1 MSTTRAH
8 VGVLASQI
16 WDRYPELEG
25 QYRRMWRNLVKK
37 GLSEQASRNPQS
49 TMLKGM
55 PDIIGNQW
63 PYLEHKERAKLADM
77 MTSNFRNNIHS
88 QDWNAYRAMLP
99 NLFPPIEESD
109 IMKHFILRENEEDGA
124 VSIETVETVSNDG
137 KSDSETACV
146 IIIKGGSMNAQFND
160 VPQDIAYTVMSELAK
175 SMA

>member
-16 WDRYPELEG
+16 WDKYPELEG

-88 QDWNAYRAMLP
+88 QDWSAYRAMLP

-124 VSIETVETVSNDG
+124 VSIETVETVSNDS
-137 KSDSETACV
+137 KNDSETACV